1 MPGSDISTTV
11 LYRPLAHA
19 ALVHAQF
26 EAIHPFLDGN
36 GRVGRLITTLL
47 FITRGLLPSPL
58 LYLSAYFEATR
69 DEYYAR
75 LLRVTL
81 RGEWE
86 GWLLYF
92 LKGVRHTGGGRG
104 VDRIWRMDDLIVG
117 WKRRLVGSRSRLP
130 ERVIDLFAENPYW
143 TIGGVAARLSVA
155 FTTAQRA
162 IERLEKAGIVRQVGE
177 AKRNRPLQSRYRS
190 PGAGGAH
197 FTSAHARVDG
207 RGAAAG
213 AL

>member
-1 MPGSDISTTV
+1 MPGCLGAIS
-11 LYRPLAHA
+11 LRRALPPLAHA

-47 FITRGLLPSPL
+47 FITRGLVPSPL

-75 LLRVTL
+75 LLGVTL

-92 LKGVRHTGGGRG
+92 LKGVAIQAEDS
-104 VDRIWRMDDLIVG
+104 VDRIQRMDDLIVG

-177 AKRNRPLQSRYRS
+177 AKRNRLYRADAVLQALEDHTS
-190 PGAGGAH
+190 PV
-197 FTSAHARVDG
+197 HAAR
-207 RGAAAG
+207 
-213 AL
+213 